1 MKRLLI
7 SLVLLAVWSSA
18 LAFDPLASEARL
30 AALPPPGRVPLDAEL
45 AGGPECPAQGF
56 VGSGPISLA
65 EVAKGECE
73 LDGHVEA
80 KRVIGF
86 EHRGCPVEQVCRT
99 SDIAALQLRECGFQA
114 LLRVRVDDVHHRL
127 RSG

>member
-30 AALPPPGRVPLDAEL
+30 AALPPPGQVPLDAEL
-45 AGGPECPAQGF
+45 VGGPECPAPGF

-65 EVAKGECE
+65 EVLSPDDDLVANT
-73 LDGHVEA
+73 
-80 KRVIGF
+80 GF
-86 EHRGCPVEQVCRT
+86 H
-99 SDIAALQLRECGFQA
+99 SNHLHLQR
-114 LLRVRVDDVHHRL
+114 
-127 RSG
+127 